1 MPLNTIPTPYGLRDV
16 RLTPYT
22 DFTCTVLGT
31 GVDLPYGRS
40 LSFVE
45 TEEFSDLRGDDRLVA
60 TRGSGPNVEWELES
74 GGVSFEAVA
83 VMYGG
88 TVSTTGVAPNQI
100 KKLRKKVTDQRPY
113 FKIEGQAISDS
124 GGDMHI
130 VIYRARA
137 TDNLEGELGDGEFF
151 LTGASGKGLPSLV
164 VADLD
169 YVWDFVQNETATAI
183 P

>member
-22 DFTCTVLGT
+22 DFTCTVLGV

-45 TEEFSDLRGDDRLVA
+45 TEEFSDLRGDDKLVA
-60 TRGSGPNVEWELES
+60 TKGAGPNVEWELES

-88 TVSTTGVAPNQI
+88 TVSTTGITPNQI

-124 GGDMHI
+124 GGDLHI

-169 YVWDFVQNETATAI
+169 YVWDFVQNETATPI